1 MAKSPARRAQF
12 LPWKGAGNRTEAG
25 LSADDLVRSTGWVF
39 NNKTGAQLTL
49 ADFVETGDKEVQR
62 YMRQFGLGAERL
74 GSSTFLEIGSGIGR
88 MTAPFTKRCAAVV
101 AADIDAAFL
110 ERCRETVGKFGRPER
125 LHTVHVDDGRTL
137 RLADHSVDI
146 AFSYITLQHC
156 ERSDALSLTRE
167 AIRVTRDGGSVIL
180 NYRSWVPIDVV
191 LVPLGM
197 LMRRLWRVPV
207 VGKRLAVMRWSTR
220 IGWQAN
226 RLSPDEVLDFLYAIP
241 EVERRITH
249 VSIHHSPR
257 LARRVRRVG
266 VAVAPLKRVN
276 RSHWW
281 LTVALQS

>member
-1 MAKSPARRAQF
+1 MAKSTARRAQF
-12 LPWKGAGNRTEAG
+12 LPWKSAGNRTEAG
-25 LSADDLVRSTGWVF
+25 LTADDVVRSTGWVF
-39 NNKTGAQLTL
+39 NNETGSQLTL

-74 GSSTFLEIGSGIGR
+74 AASTFLEIGSGIGR
-88 MTAPFTKRCAAVV
+88 MTAPFTNRCAAVV

-110 ERCRETVGKFGRPER
+110 ERCRETVSKFGRPER
-125 LHTVHVDDGRTL
+125 LRTVHVDDGRTL
-137 RLADHSVDI
+137 RIDDHTVDVT
-146 AFSYITLQHC
+146 FSYITLQHC

-191 LVPLGM
+191 LVPLGIF
-197 LMRRLWRVPV
+197 MRRLWKVPV
-207 VGKRLAVMRWSTR
+207 VGKRLALMRWSTR
-220 IGWQAN
+220 LGWQAN
-226 RLSPDEVLDFLYAIP
+226 RLSPDEVLDFLYAVP
-241 EVERRITH
+241 AVANRIAS

-257 LARRVRRVG
+257 LVRRVHRQG

-281 LTVALQS
+281 LTVTLQS